1 MLEAL
6 VIRWGYWAVLV
17 GCFFEGEA
25 VLIAGGAFAH
35 RGLLALPWV
44 MLAAFLGSV
53 LGDQLWFQV
62 GRRLGQPFVQRRTA
76 WQARVQRIHAW
87 LDRYGMVFVF
97 GFRFVYGVRSVTPAL
112 LGASGYPL
120 RRFLLLNLLG
130 GATWA
135 IAVGAGGWLLGAG
148 LAGLLKRAA
157 RFEELLLAAALLAL
171 VAGLSWTHV
180 RRRAAPSTL
189 PR

>member
-35 RGLLALPWV
+35 RGLLGLPWV
-44 MLAAFLGSV
+44 MLAAFFGSV

-62 GRRLGQPFVQRRTA
+62 GRRLGQPFVQRRPA
-76 WQARVQRIHAW
+76 WQARVQRIHTW

-135 IAVGAGGWLLGAG
+135 VAVGAGGWLLGAG
-148 LAGLLKRAA
+148 LTGLLKRAA
-157 RFEELLLAAALLAL
+157 RFEELLLAALLLAL
-171 VAGLSWTHV
+171 VAGLAWTHV
-180 RRRAAPSTL
+180 RRRAASQTQL
-189 PR
+189 R